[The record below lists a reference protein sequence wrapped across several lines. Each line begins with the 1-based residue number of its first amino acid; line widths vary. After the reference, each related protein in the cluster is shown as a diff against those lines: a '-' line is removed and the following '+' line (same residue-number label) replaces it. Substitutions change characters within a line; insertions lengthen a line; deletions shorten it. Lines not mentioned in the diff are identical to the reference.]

1 MAVKCSKCGADIPDN
16 AAFCPSCGAQ
26 KPQNVQPSQP
36 APQPPTNR
44 PPQQTY
50 SSGGGQS
57 KSGLEGFVKTIFSK
71 MFIMLGVCI
80 GVLIAWIGSII
91 NLFAGQYANVGSFL
105 SGFGFLG
112 AGLMMFGGGFL
123 NHKIDKYIRL
133 GLVLIGGYIIITAV
147 FSSGTGAVNLNMGG
161 LFGY

>member
-1 MAVKCSKCGADIPDN
+1 MTVKCSKCGADIPDT
-16 AAFCPSCGAQ
+16 AAFCPSCGAP
-26 KPQNVQPSQP
+26 KPSQP
-36 APQPPTNR
+36 APQPPTSR
-44 PPQQTY
+44 PPQQQSY
-50 SSGGGQS
+50 PSGGQS
-57 KSGLEGFVKTIFSK
+57 KSSGLEGFVKTIFSK

-80 GVLIAWIGSII
+80 GILIAWIGSII
-91 NLFAGQYANVGSFL
+91 NLFAAQYGNVGSFL

-147 FSSGTGAVNLNMGG
+147 FSSGTGAVNLNTGG
-161 LFGY
+161 LF